1 MYEEYFGLK
10 KKPFSIV
17 PDPGY
22 FYMSEGHRE
31 ALAHLMFVTQSD
43 GGFVLLTGEVGTGK
57 TTVCRRFL
65 QVMPDDTEVAFILN
79 PRLTSDELL
88 ASICDEFGIHYPDGT
103 TSVKTLVTCINDY
116 LLDLHERGRKAV
128 LIIEEAQNLSPDVLE
143 QVRLLTNLET
153 NHHKLLTMIML
164 GQPELRD
171 MLSQP
176 QLRQLSQRITARYHL
191 GSLPKNQI
199 AAYVSYRLEAAG
211 HVRGQLFSPQAL
223 KKLSRLTG
231 GVPRLINAICDR
243 ALLGAFVEGKDRI
256 DVRTLV
262 AAAREV
268 TGKKGR
274 VRPTGAAI
282 GVSVAGIC
290 FVLCVVLG
298 AMYYVHAR
306 KPLAVRSAAAIP
318 AQPAVQEQ
326 AKMMSL
332 PDVLNRPA
340 DQTGEETMHA
350 AYAAL
355 FTEWHGVYERG
366 KDNVCRQAEGQGLR
380 CLKGRGSIIDL
391 RQMNTPAVLTFVN
404 EKNEE
409 YFGTVTALRGEA
421 ASITIGG
428 MAGEIDVRRLADAWT
443 GDYLVLWRA
452 PAQYSRDLRPGG
464 RGPLVGW
471 LATQL
476 AEIGGETGS
485 ARPATVYDGQI
496 VKQVKRLQIAGGMTP
511 DGIVGP
517 RTIIRLN
524 SAGSGADPVLT
535 KAESGQ

>member
-88 ASICDEFGIHYPDGT
+88 ASICDEFGIRYPDGT
-103 TSVKTLVTCINDY
+103 TSVKTLVSCINDY
-116 LLDLHERGRKAV
+116 LLDLHQKGRKAV
-128 LIIEEAQNLSPDVLE
+128 LIIEEAQNLSSDVLE
-143 QVRLLTNLET
+143 QIRLLTNLET
-153 NHHKLLTMIML
+153 NHHKLLKMIML
-164 GQPELRD
+164 GQPELRQ
-171 MLSQP
+171 MLSRP
-176 QLRQLSQRITARYHL
+176 QLRQLSQRITAWYHL

-199 AAYVSYRLEAAG
+199 AAYVNYRLEAAG
-211 HVRGQLFSPQAL
+211 HGRGQLFSPQAL
-223 KKLSRLTG
+223 KKLPRLTG

-243 ALLGAFVEGKDRI
+243 ALLGAFVQGKDRI
-256 DVRTLV
+256 DVQTLA

-268 TGKKGR
+268 TGKNGKGR
-274 VRPTGAAI
+274 PTAVAI
-282 GVSVAGIC
+282 GASVAVIC
-290 FVLCVVLG
+290 LILSVVLG
-298 AMYYVHAR
+298 AMYYIDSR
-306 KPLAVRSAAAIP
+306 KPLAVRSAAAVP
-318 AQPAVQEQ
+318 SQPVVQEE
-326 AKMMSL
+326 AKTIPLLEM
-332 PDVLNRPA
+332 LNWPA
-340 DQTGEETMHA
+340 GQMGEETMRA

-355 FTEWHGVYERG
+355 FSEWRAVYEREKG
-366 KDNVCRQAEGQGLR
+366 NVCQQAEDHGLR
-380 CLKGRGSIIDL
+380 CLSGRGNIADL

-404 EKNEE
+404 GKNEK
-409 YFGTVTALRGEA
+409 YFGTVTALKGEIA
-421 ASITIGG
+421 NVTIGG
-428 MAGEIDVRRLADAWT
+428 TAGEMDVRGLADAWT
-443 GDYLVLWRA
+443 GEYLVLWRV
-452 PAQYSRDLRPGG
+452 PVQYSGNLQPGS

-476 AEIGGETGS
+476 AEIGGETRS
-485 ARPATVYDGQI
+485 EKPPAVYDGQI
-496 VKQVKRLQIAGGMTP
+496 VEQVKELQTAVGITP

-517 RTIIRLN
+517 QTIIRLN
-524 SAGSGADPVLT
+524 SARGGADPVLA

>member
-103 TSVKTLVTCINDY
+103 TSVKTLVACINDY

-128 LIIEEAQNLSPDVLE
+128 LIIEEAQNLSSDVLE

-153 NHHKLLTMIML
+153 NHHKLLKMIML
-164 GQPELRD
+164 GQPELRE
-171 MLSQP
+171 MLERP

-211 HVRGQLFSPQAL
+211 HMRGQLFSPRAL

-243 ALLGAFVEGKDRI
+243 ALLGAFVQGKDRI
-256 DVRTLV
+256 DARTLA

-268 TGKKGR
+268 TGKESG
-274 VRPTGAAI
+274 VRPTRVAI
-282 GVSVAGIC
+282 GASVAGIC
-290 FVLCVVLG
+290 LVLCVVAG
-298 AMYYVHAR
+298 AMYYIHAR
-306 KPLAVRSAAAIP
+306 KPPAAGNAAAIP
-318 AQPAVQEQ
+318 AQPTVQEQ
-326 AKMMSL
+326 AKQVSL
-332 PDVLNRPA
+332 LEVLSRPTG
-340 DQTGEETMHA
+340 QTGEETMHA

-355 FTEWHGVYERG
+355 FEEWHGFYERG
-366 KDNVCRQAEGQGLR
+366 KDNVCRQAEDYGLR
-380 CLKGRGSIIDL
+380 CLKGRGSITDL
-391 RQMNTPAVLTFVN
+391 RQMNTPAVLTFID
-404 EKNEE
+404 EQNEE
-409 YFGTVTALRGEA
+409 YFGTVTALKGDA
-421 ASITIGG
+421 VSITIGG
-428 MAGEIDVRRLADAWT
+428 RVREIDARRLADWWT
-443 GDYLVLWRA
+443 GDYLVLWR
-452 PAQYSRDLRPGG
+452 PPGQYSGDLLPGS

-476 AEIGGETGS
+476 AEIRGETAS
-485 ARPATVYDGQI
+485 AKPATVYDMET
-496 VKQVKRLQIAGGMTP
+496 VKQVKRLQFASGMTP

-524 SAGSGADPVLT
+524 SASAGADPVLT
-535 KAESGQ
+535 EAESGQ